1 MDNTAIRLQAI
12 STREHAMHA
21 GVTSEALN
29 TPSGKAEAQSA
40 PMDQVRTGTTKKRR
54 IGWIAFGAF
63 VGLALLAFLNL
74 QGQTAG
80 FPVSKASLALG
91 TVAQGEL
98 RVRVH
103 GNGTLLPATIAQVST
118 SVEGRVDQLLIK
130 AGNMVQQDEILMVLK
145 NPGLLQMAEELAW
158 ALEAQQAEINA
169 AKVRLR
175 SEQMNMQT
183 QVLKTEFAYKSA
195 KLMLDAENQ
204 LLEKHG
210 QVISALE
217 HERTQLNVDQLQES
231 LRIDQDR
238 LSQFAT
244 TMRAEISANEAKLSQ
259 VRKRLERANQ
269 QVESLHIRAPIAGVV
284 QAITAELGQS
294 VVLGSTVAKVVD
306 PKSLYAE
313 LRIPEQQARDL
324 ALKQKAEIDTRM
336 GLIHGEVIRIDPS
349 VVSGMVKVDVQLN
362 QALPNG
368 ARPDLSIDGTIDIAK
383 LEHALYLPRPAQT
396 QPKQRGK
403 LYRLT
408 SNDQAELV
416 DVEYGIASVNVI
428 EIKSGLKPGDRIV
441 LNDTSLWG
449 SPTHLQLN

>member
-1 MDNTAIRLQAI
+1 MDKIAIRLHPNP
-12 STREHAMHA
+12 TREPSLHADA
-21 GVTSEALN
+21 TADATEKTNDQTSAH
-29 TPSGKAEAQSA
+29 SSA
-40 PMDQVRTGTTKKRR
+40 MDQVRRSPAKKSPV
-54 IGWIAFGAF
+54 WW
-63 VGLALLAFLNL
+63 LALGLFIGIAVLVFFNIK
-74 QGQTAG
+74 GQSAG

-103 GNGTLLPATIAQVST
+103 GNGTLLPAAIAQVST

-130 AGNMVQQDEILMVLK
+130 AGRIVQQDEILMVLK
-145 NPGLLQMAEELAW
+145 NPGLLQTAEELEW

-195 KLMLDAENQ
+195 KLMLNAENQ
-204 LLEKHG
+204 LLETHG

-217 HERTQLNVDQLQES
+217 HERTQLNVDQLQDS
-231 LRIDQDR
+231 LRIDQAR
-238 LSQFAT
+238 LSQFAS
-244 TMRAEISANEAKLSQ
+244 TMQAEISANEAKLSQ
-259 VRKRLERANQ
+259 VRKRLERARQ
-269 QVESLHIRAPIAGVV
+269 QVDSLQIRAPIAGVV
-284 QAITAELGQS
+284 QAITVELGQS
-294 VVLGSTVAKVVD
+294 LVLGSTVAKVVD
-306 PKSLYAE
+306 PNSLYAE

-324 ALKQKAEIDTRM
+324 ALQQKAEIDTRM
-336 GLIHGEVIRIDPS
+336 GLINGEVIRIDPS
-349 VVSGMVKVDVQLN
+349 VVSGMVKVDIQLH
-362 QALPNG
+362 QTLPSG
-368 ARPDLSIDGTIDIAK
+368 TRPDLSIDGSIDIATLDK
-383 LEHALYLPRPAQT
+383 ALYLPRPAHT
-396 QPKQRGK
+396 QPNQRGK

-408 SNDQAELV
+408 SADQAELV

-428 EIKSGLKPGDRIV
+428 EIKSGLKPGERIV